1 MNKYCIYNKVKI
13 ELTHSIKI
21 LFLILL
27 VLPLLSGCRVDESDY
42 ELTNYVGK
50 SIGKFS
56 KSTKIELT
64 EESNGV
70 YKLEGSLQLISPKG
84 AIRSFTIQEGAEQ
97 FRIFGVAIGM
107 YKTEAELKLLEIYES
122 EANKT
127 IETEKNSVTHT
138 YRDKDSEVYLSYD
151 IDTGLVTELS
161 YYYLD
166 TESQQEDEELTNAG
180 ELIALV
186 GDMRVYYNEAMVYI
200 KSAQE
205 NYEVDYSKGIWDVD
219 IFGDGSSFGAYIKD
233 EVLKQ
238 IIQLKVIRDKA
249 HQKGIALTEEEK
261 ADAAAYANEHY
272 MELSD
277 DDRNRYMVTREL
289 LERVYSDNILAEK
302 VFETLTIDV
311 DTNVPDVSAQQ
322 ITVQHILVYN
332 TELNEEGNRVP
343 LSLEHRNNALDKAN
357 KLLDRARS
365 GEDFY
370 TLAETNSEA
379 EEIEYTFGRGQG
391 PEEFS
396 NTFEQAA
403 FNLKT
408 GETSDLI
415 TTDYG
420 WHIIYCVTDFN
431 EAATIEVK
439 EAIIEERRTKLFA
452 DLYSQWSSEYDVVI
466 NSEAWDAI
474 SLAD

>member
-1 MNKYCIYNKVKI
+1 
-13 ELTHSIKI
+13 
-21 LFLILL
+21 
-27 VLPLLSGCRVDESDY
+27 
-42 ELTNYVGK
+42 
-50 SIGKFS
+50 
-56 KSTKIELT
+56 
-64 EESNGV
+64 
-70 YKLEGSLQLISPKG
+70 
-84 AIRSFTIQEGAEQ
+84 
-97 FRIFGVAIGM
+97 
-107 YKTEAELKLLEIYES
+107 
-122 EANKT
+122 
-127 IETEKNSVTHT
+127 SVTHT